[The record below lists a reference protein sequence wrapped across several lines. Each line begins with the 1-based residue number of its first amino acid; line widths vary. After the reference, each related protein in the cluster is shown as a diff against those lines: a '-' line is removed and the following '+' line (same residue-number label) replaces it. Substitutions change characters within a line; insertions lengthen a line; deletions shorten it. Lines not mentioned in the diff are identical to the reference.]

1 MTITAIGTIPQW
13 TFGDR
18 LRKARHILGLTQREF
33 ADVLEVQYQRYSQW
47 EADNNLP
54 RNLVNMCERIQ
65 AETGVSAAWLAGF
78 DVSPVPPGPGSEL
91 PHLDS
96 NQEPCG
102 YRKNLRFPDQDLLAA

>member
-1 MTITAIGTIPQW
+1 MTITAIGTIPTW

-18 LRKARHILGLTQREF
+18 LRKARRVTGLGQREF
-33 ADVLEVQYQRYSQW
+33 ADLLDVPAPRYAQW
-47 EADNNLP
+47 EADNTLP

-102 YRKNLRFPDQDLLAA
+102 YRKNHRFPDQDLLAA